1 MKGLTTRQR
10 EVLDYIAR
18 SISETGYPPTIR
30 EIGVA
35 LSIRS
40 TNGVND
46 HLKALARKGYIE
58 RDTSK
63 SRAILLTGLAEDALG
78 LDENPAPGVV
88 TRDASSTETVE
99 VPVYGRIAAGVPIE
113 AASATEDPV
122 HVDVSLLG
130 GGRGG
135 VYALRVQGDSMIG
148 DGIFD
153 GDLIFVRPEV
163 EARRGQ
169 MVAVRIE
176 EGATVKRYYREG
188 DIVRLEPSNPEM
200 EPIIVR
206 ADQARDAMILGR
218 VVGVYRSLD

>member
-10 EVLDYIAR
+10 EVLEYIAG

-30 EIGVA
+30 EIGLA
-35 LSIRS
+35 LAIRS

-63 SRAILLTGLAEDALG
+63 SRAILLTGMAEDALG
-78 LDENPAPGVV
+78 LDGNPAPGVV
-88 TRDASSTETVE
+88 SRDDSSRETVE
-99 VPVYGRIAAGVPIE
+99 VPVFGRIAAGVPIE
-113 AASATEDPV
+113 ASEATEDAL
-122 HVDVSLLG
+122 HLDASLVG
-130 GGRGG
+130 NGRGG

-163 EARRGQ
+163 EARKGE

-176 EGATVKRYYREG
+176 DGATVKRYYRDG
-188 DIVRLEPSNPEM
+188 DVVRLEPSNPEM
-200 EPIIVR
+200 EPIVVR
-206 ADQARDAMILGR
+206 ADQARDAMILGK
-218 VVGVYRSLD
+218 VVGVYRSLA